1 MAGVFL
7 EPALPNIKDWSNNR
21 VMLLMYNNPSAK
33 GVITFKRGG
42 SSGGAVT
49 DSNPEYG
56 NDYIKIDLSAG
67 NQIYKDD
74 CDTVQPPAYTVYYII
89 KIA

>member
-7 EPALPNIKDWSNNR
+7 EPALPNIKDWSNIR
-21 VMLLMYNNPSAK
+21 VMLLMDNNPSAK
-33 GVITFKRGG
+33 GVITLRRNGA
-42 SSGGAVT
+42 SGGAVT
-49 DSNPEYG
+49 DSDPRYG

-74 CDTVQPPAYTVYYII
+74 CDTVQPPAFTVCYIM
-89 KIA
+89 KIR